1 MKCTSALSPGNKQ
14 TWRCCPQ
21 PPLCFCR
28 VRGPSQNRPWCQPP
42 SSLGWWASRSIPAT
56 QRKGAGGGLKVWQF
70 IAWVLLT
77 WTRTVITQSADLQ
90 TGLHKWHTLLL
101 NTSKMLTWSHL
112 HSPTSCTQRALYSN
126 NINLSLTL
134 VLAFRAA
141 FSSSGFVQS
150 AKDTSRP
157 TVLATFW
164 K

>member
-1 MKCTSALSPGNKQ
+1 MKVLSTTTTMFLSCSWTKSEQALMSTTFIIGLVGVSIHTSY
-14 TWRCCPQ
+14 TE
-21 PPLCFCR
+21 
-28 VRGPSQNRPWCQPP
+28 
-42 SSLGWWASRSIPAT
+42 
-56 QRKGAGGGLKVWQF
+56 KGSGGGLKVWQF

-101 NTSKMLTWSHL
+101 NTSEMLTWSHL